1 MKPPRSHGLL
11 LLACPRR
18 AGLRRMILSALGR
31 HQASS
36 IPQLN
41 IPELVRPPAQPSL
54 QPRTKPDA
62 VPLPPRLLVLAIETS
77 CDDTCVAIVE
87 KFGSCARI
95 IFSHKITSDN
105 REFGGIEPII
115 AVESH
120 MSQIAQLV
128 ESSLKH
134 LPWTARNLGART
146 LAFDGP
152 KLTKHRKPNLIC
164 VTRGPGMT
172 GSLSVGLTMA
182 KGLAV
187 AWQVPLVG
195 VHHMQAHALT
205 PRLVSALAQPWHFG
219 WTKGLEPGPRPPPPR
234 DWAKPPEPSF
244 PFLSLLVSGGHTQLL
259 LSRSI
264 TSHSTLAESQNVAIG
279 DMLDK
284 CARAVLP
291 AAVLAEAEDI
301 MYGAQLEAFAFPNAQ
316 QDDSGQGYDYTP
328 PAKRADEIKTYTSPD
343 HGWFLT
349 PPFAERRDMAFDFSG
364 LGGQVQAIVRKDPDM
379 GVDQRREL
387 ARQAMRLAFEHVA
400 SRIIFALD
408 AMAKEAAA
416 KRQERQQ
423 EQAEGEGEANPAVR
437 DGDDAAAATPTLVVS
452 GGVARNR
459 YLLHVLRAVLR
470 VRGYDKVQVTCPPP
484 ELCTDNAAMI
494 AWAGA
499 EMYEAGWQSE
509 LSVRPI
515 RKWSMDD
522 SASSPDASGNAKVSG
537 SSEKKKDDRVDG
549 ILAADGWMTN
559 EEAARKRFSL
569 PRK

>member
-1 MKPPRSHGLL
+1 MLL
-11 LLACPRR
+11 SRH
-18 AGLRRMILSALGR
+18 GR
-31 HQASS
+31 HRASS

-41 IPELVRPPAQPSL
+41 IPDLVRPPVQPSV
-54 QPRTKPDA
+54 QPKDKPDA
-62 VPLPPRLLVLAIETS
+62 TPLPPRLLVLAIETS

-87 KFGSCARI
+87 KYGSCARV
-95 IFSHKITSDN
+95 IFNHKITSDN
-105 REFGGIEPII
+105 REFGGVEPIT

-120 MSQIAQLV
+120 TSQIARLV
-128 ESSLKH
+128 ESSLRH
-134 LPWTARNLGART
+134 LPWTSRNLGPHT
-146 LAFDGP
+146 LAFDESP
-152 KLTKHRKPNLIC
+152 RTKHRKPNLIC

-172 GSLSVGLTMA
+172 ASLAVGLTMA

-205 PRLVSALAQPWHFG
+205 PRLVSALGKPWHFD
-219 WTKGLEPGPRPPPPR
+219 WTKGLEPGPRPRPPT
-234 DWAKPPEPSF
+234 DWAKPLEPAF

-264 TSHSTLAESQNVAIG
+264 TSHTTLAESQNAAIG

-284 CARAVLP
+284 CARAILP
-291 AAVLAEAEDI
+291 ADVLAEAEDV
-301 MYGAQLEAFAFPNAQ
+301 MYGAQLEAFAFPDAQ
-316 QDDSGQGYDYTP
+316 QDDLPRYDYTP
-328 PAKRADEIKTYTSPD
+328 PAKRADEIKAYTSPA

-349 PPFAERRDMAFDFSG
+349 PPLAERRDMAFDFSG
-364 LGGQVQAIVRKDPDM
+364 LGGQVQAIMRKDPDM

-387 ARQAMRLAFEHVA
+387 AREAMRLAFEHVA

-408 AMAKEAAA
+408 KMAKE
-416 KRQERQQ
+416 RQGKQDAG
-423 EQAEGEGEANPAVR
+423 AEA
-437 DGDDAAAATPTLVVS
+437 DPTLVVS

-470 VRGYDKVQVTCPPP
+470 ARGHDKVKVACPPP

-509 LSVRPI
+509 LGVRPI

-522 SASSPDASGNAKVSG
+522 SGSEPSG
-537 SSEKKKDDRVDG
+537 SDANADAAAPDVNANANSSNEKKKEDRVDG
-549 ILAADGWMTN
+549 ILAADGWLTN
-559 EEAARKRFSL
+559 EEAAEKRFSL
-569 PRK
+569 PKKR